1 MIQQC
6 QSEFK
11 MARAKLREAKKMFYN
26 NFCILPNS
34 CEQCEQSCFPLTAM
48 ICSAWLGGED
58 GDWGLGDPLEG
69 RRLFSDF
76 GA

>member
-1 MIQQC
+1 
-6 QSEFK
+6 
-11 MARAKLREAKKMFYN
+11 MAKAKLREAKKMFYN

-76 GA
+76 GAWLLL